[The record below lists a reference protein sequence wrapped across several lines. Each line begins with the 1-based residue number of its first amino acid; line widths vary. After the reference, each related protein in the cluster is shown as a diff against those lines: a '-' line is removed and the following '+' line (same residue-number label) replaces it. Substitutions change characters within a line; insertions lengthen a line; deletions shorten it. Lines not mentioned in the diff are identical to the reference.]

1 MPTPTAADFEASL
14 MPRNASALRTE
25 LRLGLLLVPAFWAL
39 DWVVLPERVWTLLWI
54 RAVPTTFGLA
64 LLVLARLSPAAF
76 ERHANGLAFIFSLMV
91 ACSIIVMCFL
101 HHGYESAYYAGVN
114 LLILAVGLL
123 FSWRAWTAIL
133 FNVAVYVCYMAPLA
147 LGVVTISDFP
157 IALTNQFF
165 LLSTAIITIAS
176 MSHRRR
182 LERREFD
189 AQIAQQNLLA
199 EVQTMATIDW
209 LTNLYNRRHFFRL
222 GEEEIAR
229 ARRYRHVIS
238 VIMID
243 IDHFKAV
250 NDTHGH
256 SVGDEV
262 LCAIAKRILAGLRQS
277 DIAGRY
283 GGEEFAIVLPETDLL
298 SAAAIVAERLRD
310 TIAAHAI
317 DTAEGPLTVTIS
329 VGVAGVDLERE
340 NLLDALSRADAG
352 LYAAKHAGRNRVI
365 PWTPELTRTT
375 PNLTPA

>member
-1 MPTPTAADFEASL
+1 MMPTPTAADFEASL
-14 MPRNASALRTE
+14 MPRNASALRIE
-25 LRLGLLLVPAFWAL
+25 VWLGVILVPVFWAL

-64 LLVLARLSPAAF
+64 ILLLARFASGLF
-76 ERHANGLAFIFSLMV
+76 ERHANALAFTFSLMV
-91 ACSIIVMCFL
+91 ACSIILMCFL
-101 HHGYESAYYAGVN
+101 HQGYESAYYAGVN
-114 LLILAVGLL
+114 LLILGVGLL

-133 FNVAVYVCYMAPLA
+133 FNVAVYACYMTPLA
-147 LGVVTISDFP
+147 LGLVTISDFP
-157 IALTNQFF
+157 LALTNQFF
-165 LLSTAIITIAS
+165 LISTAIITIAS
-176 MSHRRR
+176 MSHRRG

-189 AQIAQQNLLA
+189 AQIAQENLLA

-229 ARRYRHVIS
+229 ARRYRHEIS

-243 IDHFKAV
+243 IDHFKLV

-283 GGEEFAIVLPETDLL
+283 GGEEFALVLPETDPA
-298 SAAAIVAERLRD
+298 SAAEIVAERLRD
-310 TIAAHAI
+310 TIASKPI
-317 DTAEGPLTVTIS
+317 DTAEGPLHVTIS
-329 VGVAGVDLERE
+329 VGVAGVDVAHE
-340 NLLDALSRADAG
+340 NLLDALTRADSG

-365 PWTPELTRTT
+365 RWTPELARSAPT
-375 PNLTPA
+375 